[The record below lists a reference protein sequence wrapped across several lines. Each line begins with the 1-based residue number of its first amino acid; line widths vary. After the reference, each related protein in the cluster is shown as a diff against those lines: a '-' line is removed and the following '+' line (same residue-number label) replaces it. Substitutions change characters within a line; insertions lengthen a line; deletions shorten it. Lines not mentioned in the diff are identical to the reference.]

1 MWKMYMKGLHHD
13 MVYFLPQSFAQE
25 LYGKILSFS
34 LDRFLMRYSASS
46 VTEARYPQLSKDIYT
61 ILLCVTELIYPA
73 SSFVSEVIGK
83 NEEFNESKTVCSFLF
98 YVSSVIINLNAVPFF
113 LHVKLKY
120 KFKI

>member
-34 LDRFLMRYSASS
+34 LDRFLMRYSTSS

-83 NEEFNESKTVCSFLF
+83 KEEFNESKTVCSHTFLF
-98 YVSSVIINLNAVPFF
+98 YVSSVIINLNAMPFF
-113 LHVKLKY
+113 LHVCY
-120 KFKI
+120 Y